1 MRAIALLSIAASTAA
16 LCACGTHDSVRRAP
30 VVYGTQPAQTARI
43 HNSQADYNRQ
53 QPSYGRTAPAPI
65 AATSGPAPLTP
76 VTTEIYQSELPAAP
90 TRVSATETAPTR
102 AGGRIVVQP
111 GDTVYAIARR
121 TGETPQ
127 AIIQENRLYPPYR
140 LEVGEVLVLPDPERK
155 IANRINE
162 EPAAR
167 PAIIANRTH
176 RVRHG
181 DTLYSISRS
190 SGVPVQSLARA
201 NGLRAPY
208 TLSVGQEILVP
219 GSAQESGA
227 VAIQRDTRPPAQ
239 DVAEIARTV
248 SYTQPAPAAPS
259 ARIFDWP
266 VKGAI
271 IGQYGAG
278 IMGRRNDGINIAA
291 PVGTPVRAAADGEV
305 VYRGSELD
313 GYGNLLLVKH
323 GDGFVTAYAHND
335 AMLVRKGDLVRQGQV
350 IAKVGQ
356 TGAATEPQLHFEIRQ
371 DLKSV
376 DPLGFL
382 QN

>member
-1 MRAIALLSIAASTAA
+1 MRAFSLLLIATSA
-16 LCACGTHDSVRRAP
+16 LCACGTHSSVRQAP
-30 VVYGTQPAQTARI
+30 IVYGTQPGSGGRAYSPQPDYSRATPAYAQ
-43 HNSQADYNRQ
+43 SS
-53 QPSYGRTAPAPI
+53 PSL
-65 AATSGPAPLTP
+65 ATTGPAPLTP
-76 VTTEIYQSELPAAP
+76 VTAEIYQSELPPVPTYVSAPAAP
-90 TRVSATETAPTR
+90 SAR
-102 AGGRIVVQP
+102 QAGGRIVVQP

-121 TGETPQ
+121 TGASPQ
-127 AIIQENRLYPPYR
+127 SIIQENGLRPPYR
-140 LEVGEVLVLPDPERK
+140 LEIGDALILPDPERK
-155 IANRINE
+155 IANRIAE
-162 EPAAR
+162 AA
-167 PAIIANRTH
+167 PTKTAIAANRTH
-176 RVRHG
+176 RVRRG

-190 SGVPVQSLARA
+190 SGVPIKTLASA

-208 TLSVGQEILVP
+208 TLDVGQQILVP
-219 GSAQESGA
+219 GAASAGSA
-227 VAIQRDTRPPAQ
+227 VAIERGARPPSQ

-248 SYTQPAPAAPS
+248 SYAPPPAQS
-259 ARIFDWP
+259 AKLFDWP
-266 VKGAI
+266 VKGAV

-278 IMGRRNDGINIAA
+278 LMGRRNDGINIAA

-313 GYGNLLLVKH
+313 GYGNLLLIKH

-335 AMLVRKGDLVRQGQV
+335 AMLVKKGDLVRQGQV